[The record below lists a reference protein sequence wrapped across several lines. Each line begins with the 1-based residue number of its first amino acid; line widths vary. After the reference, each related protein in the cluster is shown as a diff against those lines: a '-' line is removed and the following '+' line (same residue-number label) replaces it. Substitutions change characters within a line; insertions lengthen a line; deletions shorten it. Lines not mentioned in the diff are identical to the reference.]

1 MQNQN
6 IISIGLGHPP
16 KGGKSRIVEELL
28 NAEALMKHARS
39 PEIAHSDL
47 ADQVQPLL
55 IDAALARL
63 EAAFELFDKDPDIGP
78 FEV

>member
-6 IISIGLGHPP
+6 IISIGSGHPP
-16 KGGKSRIVEELL
+16 KGGKSRIIEELL

-39 PEIAHSDL
+39 TEVTRSEL
-47 ADQVQPLL
+47 SDQVQPLL

-63 EAAFELFDKDPDIGP
+63 EVAFELFDRDPEIGP
-78 FEV
+78 FEA